1 MHKLPFFYIFA
12 LYLAIFICKNFDY
25 GEKFRPTAKVYKKSA
40 NRLHSVDF
48 VYILKH
54 LVAPHSTFR

>member
-1 MHKLPFFYIFA
+1 MHKLLFFYIFA
-12 LYLAIFICKNFDY
+12 LYLAIFICKNFDC
-25 GEKFRPTAKVYKKSA
+25 GEKFRPTAKVYKKPA